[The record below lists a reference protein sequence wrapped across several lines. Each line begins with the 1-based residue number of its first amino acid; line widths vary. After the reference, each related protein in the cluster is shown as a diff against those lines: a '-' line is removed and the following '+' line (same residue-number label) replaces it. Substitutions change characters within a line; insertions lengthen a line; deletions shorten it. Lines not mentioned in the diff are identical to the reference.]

1 MGMKTIIFHGV
12 MGVTLLAL
20 SIVIL
25 VSVDSKLKSYQF
37 DRHQNLHPL
46 QAPFDVAYNFQLK
59 NITSLTIL
67 ISDLST
73 ISFNTIGFPSKL
85 ASAMQ
90 VGKMLNASKPLTS
103 LVYPIIDNTTKS
115 RILFDLAAHYMHMN
129 GDIMAF
135 MQMLASSLP
144 TISSVSNMS
153 NTTVG
158 VKQPEPVPMIQN
170 IFKIHDTLT
179 LNQTDYYCPLRGPT
193 SFEQYADWVKRTEQS
208 QSSFEDSYKSHMQFT
223 YNNIHEQKCHGQRT
237 ESMVMTHVAIDMY
250 NLFSTHSTGT
260 LLLGVTSIAFAFLWF
275 ETINLLYANIGADMD
290 TTVDETYRPNSLK
303 KEEHRVKQ
311 MKLHTLTTL
320 LKLICVVLVVV
331 FLSVNYVYNT
341 SYADW
346 TKNRIIPTSSFLMV
360 SCSSVLAF
368 LILYMH
374 GSFKMIGHDARM
386 KMEIKTYCERIEENK
401 LKDYLDSMG
410 VTLLNNKENTLNR
423 QQYIEAM
430 ISRGLFP
437 SLDLIREK
445 IESEKEVLLYSY
457 SWFVTIPLF
466 FMAWYTDK
474 VYGVDLHMQLILL
487 AFQVGCILDIL
498 YIRMALLIDVVW
510 DIYIK
515 NHRDD
520 QFDSKVYTLGSVADI
535 TDPFFQ
541 NTVVEVKFV
550 LWVLF
555 LVVRLTIIIIP
566 EMLFEEECDKNC
578 GWLTAFV
585 VAFEVIPI
593 LVPLVDQ
600 YRTYMN
606 KEYDVDDFK
615 PHNTSVDKAGENKF
629 TGGEPMKDR
638 KNENLRVLVY
648 CVVYYFVLTVACVI
662 FCVVHLGQGIP
673 ENDKRM
679 YELVMS

>member
-1 MGMKTIIFHGV
+1 MKTIIFHGA

-20 SIVIL
+20 SIAIL
-25 VSVDSKLKSYQF
+25 TSVDSKLKSYQF
-37 DRHQNLHPL
+37 NRHQNLHPL
-46 QAPFDVAYNFQLK
+46 QAPFEVAYNFQLK

-73 ISFNTIGFPSKL
+73 ISFNTIGFQSKL
-85 ASAMQ
+85 ASAVQ

-103 LVYPIIDNTTKS
+103 VVYPIIDNTTKS
-115 RILFDLAAHYMHMN
+115 HILFNLAAHGVYMN
-129 GDIMAF
+129 GDNMALS
-135 MQMLASSLP
+135 QIIASGLSAL
-144 TISSVSNMS
+144 SSMVNMS
-153 NTTVG
+153 
-158 VKQPEPVPMIQN
+158 KKPEPMIQD

-179 LNQTDYYCPLRGPT
+179 LNQTDYYCPIRGRT
-193 SFEQYADWVKRTEQS
+193 NFEQYADWVKRTEQS

-260 LLLGVTSIAFAFLWF
+260 LLLGVTSIGFAFLWF
-275 ETINLLYANIGADMD
+275 EAINLLYRDID
-290 TTVDETYRPNSLK
+290 TDIAGGIDETSRPNSLA
-303 KEEHRVKQ
+303 KEQHREKQ

-331 FLSVNYVYNT
+331 FLSVNYMYNT
-341 SYADW
+341 TYAEW

-374 GSFKMIGHDARM
+374 GSFKMIGHDPRM
-386 KMEIKTYCERIEENK
+386 KEEIRTYCKSIEEDE
-401 LKDYLDSMG
+401 LKGYLDAMG
-410 VTLLNNKENTLNR
+410 VTLANPSKKDH
-423 QQYIEAM
+423 YVDAM
-430 ISRGLFP
+430 MARGLFP

-457 SWFVTIPLF
+457 AWFVAIPLY

-487 AFQVGCILDIL
+487 AFQVGCTLDIL

-520 QFDSKVYTLGSVADI
+520 RFDSKVYKLGADSEI
-535 TDPFFQ
+535 PDSYFQ
-541 NTVVEVKFV
+541 NTVIVLKFI

-566 EMLFEEECDKNC
+566 EMLFEEECDNNC
-578 GWLTAFV
+578 GWLTVFV
-585 VAFEVIPI
+585 VAFELLPI
-593 LVPLVDQ
+593 LVPLADQ
-600 YRTYMN
+600 MRTLLN
-606 KEYDVDDFK
+606 KMYDVTDFK
-615 PHNTSVDKAGENKF
+615 SKTAGDQSNMF
-629 TGGEPMKDR
+629 TVGEPIPDR
-638 KNENLRVLVY
+638 KWENTRVMVY
-648 CVVYYFVLTVACVI
+648 CVVYYFTLTIACVI
-662 FCVVHLGQGIP
+662 FCAVHLGQVIP
-673 ENDKRM
+673 ENDRRR